1 MAERFQHTRADQN
14 GNLMGLEA
22 EIPRRFQG
30 VQPDWK
36 QRQSKKRIF
45 IFLVHGINPAG
56 QNIRDRPRRLGGN
69 RSRTETRRTVAMP
82 SSRVSVTGVSQ
93 SSQRATMSRLTSWPA
108 SRSFRANCCCVHLR
122 SSRTRRIRFPM
133 MLPCFILSFYGWVFV

>member
-1 MAERFQHTRADQN
+1 MAERFQHPRAGQN

-30 VQPDWK
+30 VQPDGK
-36 QRQSKKRIF
+36 QRQSEKRIF
-45 IFLVHGINPAG
+45 IFLVHGRNLAG
-56 QNIRDRPRRLGGN
+56 QNIRGRPRPLGGN

-82 SSRVSVTGVSQ
+82 SIRVSVTGVSD

-108 SRSFRANCCCVHLR
+108 TRSFRANCRCVNLR

-133 MLPCFILSFYGWVFV
+133 MLPCFILSFSGRVCV